1 MDRNDALLS
10 DWRRRALAL
19 EAEVAKAVIG
29 QARVIRLVNT
39 AVFARGHVLL
49 QGDVGVGKTTLL
61 RAFARVLGGDFAR
74 TEGTIDLMP
83 NDLIYYT
90 YISADG
96 KPAVDPG
103 PLVQYGENLAI
114 FFFNEINRARPQ
126 VHALLLRVMAE
137 RSVSAFNREIRFPHL
152 LVFADRNRL
161 EREET
166 FEISSAARDRFMME
180 VTIDAPAS
188 DADRRALVFEPRFHD
203 TERLVGDLAG
213 AMLAY
218 RELNQVAELIQRHVQ
233 ASEALQ
239 NYALALWR
247 ATAAPAEYGVRLS
260 DIDAAQLM
268 LAGASP
274 RGMSLLLRAA
284 RVAAWLDARD
294 HVTPEDVQ
302 AVFVETIAH
311 RLCYQP
317 VYEMR
322 RHEISGRLMSAILAS
337 VAAP

>member
-1 MDRNDALLS
+1 MDNSDALLS
-10 DWRRRALAL
+10 DWRQQALAL

-29 QARVIRLVNT
+29 QERVIRLVNT

-61 RAFARVLGGDFAR
+61 RAFARVLGGHFAR

-83 NDLIYYT
+83 GDLIYYT
-90 YISADG
+90 HISAKG
-96 KPAVDPG
+96 TPAVDPG
-103 PLVQYGENLAI
+103 PLIQHGEDLAI

-137 RSVSAFNREIRFPHL
+137 RSVSAFNREHHFPHL
-152 LVFADRNRL
+152 LVFADRNRV

-180 VTIDAPAS
+180 VTIDAPTAN
-188 DADRRALVFEPRFHD
+188 ADRRALMFDPRFHD
-203 TERLVGDLAG
+203 ADRLVAELAG
-213 AMLAY
+213 PMLAY
-218 RELNQVAELIQRHVQ
+218 RELNRVAEQIQRHVQ

-247 ATAAPAEYGVRLS
+247 ATAVPAEYGVRLPDV
-260 DIDAAQLM
+260 DITQLM

-284 RVAAWLDARD
+284 RVVAWLDGRN
-294 HVTPEDVQ
+294 HVTPEDLR

-322 RHEISGRLMSAILAS
+322 RHEISGRLMSGILAS